1 MGDSGT
7 NLDLDVLDYDDD
19 EPQQL
24 IGGPAE
30 KFGAPP
36 KSPLGSPHIQNSPLR
51 ESPHRDDNHE
61 DEDGEISSDDG
72 EIKSG
77 KNSCEKYTSIIL

>member
-24 IGGPAE
+24 IA
-30 KFGAPP
+30 
-36 KSPLGSPHIQNSPLR
+36 KSPPSGHSRSLQNSPLR
-51 ESPHRDDNHE
+51 ESPQREDPHE

-77 KNSCEKYTSIIL
+77 